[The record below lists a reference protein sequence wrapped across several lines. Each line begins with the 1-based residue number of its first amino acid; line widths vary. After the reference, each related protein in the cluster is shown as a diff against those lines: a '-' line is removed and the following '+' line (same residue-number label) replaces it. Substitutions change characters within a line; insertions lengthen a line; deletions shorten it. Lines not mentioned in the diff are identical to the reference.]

1 MEVDISGAKV
11 FFTVPIDVPVLGKL
25 QISETIVVSWIVM
38 LLITGL
44 CIWLTHD
51 LKVENISKRQAVAEL
66 LVEKANSFV
75 IGNMGEKFRYFVP
88 FVAALFA
95 TSVVSNL
102 ISLVGLRSPTADLS
116 TEAAWAVIVFII
128 ITYQKIKAGG
138 VGGYLKGFTQPIP
151 LLTPFNILSE
161 LSTPISMA
169 CRHFGNILSGVVI
182 NGLLYA
188 ALALASSALLG
199 LIPGFVGDLL
209 SQIPILDVGIPAIL
223 SVYFDWFTGFMQAF
237 IFCMLT
243 SMYIANAAEE
253 G

>member
-11 FFTVPIDVPVLGKL
+11 FYTLPFDFPILGKL

-38 LLITGL
+38 ILITGL

-243 SMYIANAAEE
+243 TMYIANAAEE

>member
-11 FFTVPIDVPVLGKL
+11 FYTLPFDFPILGKL

-38 LLITGL
+38 ILITGL

-95 TSVVSNL
+95 TSLVSNL

-243 SMYIANAAEE
+243 TMYIANVAEE